1 VGTRQ
6 EMRLLAASCTAALAI
21 ALTCAVAATAYGAA
35 NGRIAYSASGGG
47 QVFSIGPRGGRPTQL
62 THDPTGAA
70 HPDWSR
76 DGRLLA
82 FDIGGRQLAVT
93 AADGSGQ
100 RTVPVSV
107 NAIDPSWSPNSAQLA
122 FTGVE
127 YDQNGN
133 PETASLYVTNADG
146 SNYVRIG
153 PGSEPAW
160 SPRGDWIAY
169 LSNPARTDGCAGIW
183 RMHSDG
189 TGNAPVIPA
198 FAKGAGCTGG
208 GFDPSFAPNGRR
220 IAYVSADGRSIFT
233 AGLSGRGRHRVVRDS
248 RAKAS
253 PVYSPDGRSIAYST
267 SGPGAG
273 LWVVSAK
280 GGKPKRISRG
290 TGSVAWQPRPH

>member
-1 VGTRQ
+1 
-6 EMRLLAASCTAALAI
+6 MRFLAVTCVAAPAAAFAC
-21 ALTCAVAATAYGAA
+21 ALAATAYGAA

-47 QVFSIGPRGGRPTQL
+47 QVFSIGPGGGSPTQL
-62 THDPTGAA
+62 THDPAGAA
-70 HPDWSR
+70 NPDWSR

-82 FDIGGRQLAVT
+82 FDTGGRLLAVS
-93 AADGSGQ
+93 APDGSGQ
-100 RTVPVSV
+100 RTIPVSV
-107 NAIDPSWSPNSAQLA
+107 NAIDPSWSPTAAQLV

-133 PETASLYVTNADG
+133 AETTSLYVTNADG

-153 PGSEPAW
+153 PGSEPDW

-169 LSNPARTDGCAGIW
+169 LSNPARTNGCAGIW

-189 TGNAPVIPA
+189 SGNAPVIPA
-198 FAKGAGCTGG
+198 FPRGAGCSGG
-208 GFDPSFAPNGRR
+208 GSDPSFAPNGKH
-220 IAYVSADGRSIFT
+220 IVYVSADGRSIYT

-253 PVYSPDGRSIAYST
+253 PVYSPDGRTIAYTT

-273 LWVVSAK
+273 LWTVSAK
-280 GGKPKRISRG
+280 GGKPKRISSA
-290 TGSVAWQPRPH
+290 TGSVAWQPRPR